1 MSITEGKDGL
11 GSMQSEKKGG
21 VSVGDIHIGV
31 ENVAVSYRGASAL
44 RNVTVGV
51 DNGGALAIV
60 GRNGAGKTSLLK
72 VLAGVVKASEGRVV
86 LDGAP
91 QSWGVRRAVKAG
103 VRYVP
108 ESYNV
113 FGDLT
118 VIENLRSGAPFAKT
132 SEIEARVEEML
143 GVFPI
148 LSRIAKS
155 KGDKL
160 SGGQRQALAVARAL
174 IARPRILLLDE
185 PSLGLA
191 PIMGAELFECLAKL
205 RVEQK
210 MTVVLAEQNVS
221 FASTLCDSMCY
232 LETGSVA
239 LAGSS
244 AEIVDQVRD
253 MVLS

>member
-1 MSITEGKDGL
+1 M
-11 GSMQSEKKGG
+11 
-21 VSVGDIHIGV
+21 VAYIGV
-31 ENVAVSYRGASAL
+31 EDVTVNYRGASAL
-44 RNVTVGV
+44 RKVTVSV
-51 DNGGALAIV
+51 QEGGALAIV

-72 VLAGVVKASEGRVV
+72 VLSGMVKPSNGRVI
-86 LDGAP
+86 LAGEP
-91 QSWGVRRAVKAG
+91 RIWNVRRAVRAK

-113 FGDLT
+113 FGDMT
-118 VIENLRSGAPFAKT
+118 VIDNLRSGAPFDKS
-132 SEIEARVEEML
+132 SEVEARVEEMIET
-143 GVFPI
+143 FPI
-148 LSRIAKS
+148 LGRITKS
-155 KGDKL
+155 KADKL

-174 IARPRILLLDE
+174 VARPKILLLDE

-191 PIMGAELFECLAKL
+191 PVMGADLFERLSVL
-205 RVEQK
+205 RVKHK

-232 LETGSVA
+232 LETGTVA

-244 AEIVDQVRD
+244 VEVVEKVRD